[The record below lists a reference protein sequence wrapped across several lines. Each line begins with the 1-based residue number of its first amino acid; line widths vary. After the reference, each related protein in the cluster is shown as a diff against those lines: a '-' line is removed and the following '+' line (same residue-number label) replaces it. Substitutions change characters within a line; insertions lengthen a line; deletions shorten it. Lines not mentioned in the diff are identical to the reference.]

1 MVKVI
6 LLLLTVSGLFFV
18 GCSNI
23 EQGQPSSE
31 DFMVSLSMDEN
42 AENIKIGESVNVTAQ
57 LTNISDQPHVI
68 THDVQIITISIG
80 PVEGPANSEYI
91 SRLMELENTLNPGE
105 AFPTGEKAMLT
116 TTPAQYEG
124 RNQIIGTALFKVKDK
139 EYRIESDPLFITVE
153 K

>member
-6 LLLLTVSGLFFV
+6 LILLTVSGLFLV

-23 EQGQPSSE
+23 EQGPPSSE
-31 DFMVSLSMDEN
+31 DFMVSLSMDEDSG
-42 AENIKIGESVNVTAQ
+42 NIKIGKSVNVTAQ
-57 LTNISDQPHVI
+57 LINNSDQPHVI
-68 THDVQIITISIG
+68 THDVQLITISIG
-80 PVEGPANSEYI
+80 PEEGPAISEYI
-91 SRLMELENTLNPGE
+91 SRFMELEYTLNPGE
-105 AFPTGEKAMLT
+105 AFPTGEKATLT

-139 EYRIESDPLFITVE
+139 EYRIESDPLFITVV